1 MVADGGRD
9 VGLGHLGRSSAV
21 ATALLRRGL
30 DVECRANGARQEVG
44 VDGIAWTPFEDGDRG
59 TTLMLDS
66 YLLDPAETATAVG
79 ADRLVLMHDRAG
91 DVPQADLVVA
101 PASPDQQTERKL
113 TGLRY
118 ACLRPAFWELGAR
131 ELRNEVSRVLVTTG
145 GADPGGHLAE
155 LSRVAL
161 DALPRASVGVVRPAR
176 MTDDLPEGAEEVRAN
191 PLLEVL
197 LDADIVVC
205 GAGQTMLEAAAT
217 GTPCITL
224 PLADNQREQAARLA
238 EAGAVRLVEPDDRQA
253 LAAALRELAASLELR
268 RTMSSRGQK
277 LVDGDGALRVAASI
291 DALVR
296 APREGRHARD
306 GT

>member
-1 MVADGGRD
+1 MSDVLVVADAGRD

-30 DVECRANGARQEVG
+30 DVECRANGATQEMG
-44 VDGIAWTPFEDGDRG
+44 VDGIAWTPFQDGDHG

-79 ADRLVLMHDRAG
+79 ADRLVLMYDRAG
-91 DVPQADLVVA
+91 DVPEADLVVA

-131 ELRNEVSRVLVTTG
+131 ELRNEVRRVLVTTG
-145 GADPGGHLAE
+145 GSDPGGHLAE

-161 DALPRASVGVVRPAR
+161 DMLPGASVGAVEAAQS
-176 MTDDLPEGAEEVRAN
+176 TGELPDGAEEVRAN
-191 PLLEVL
+191 PLLDVL

-205 GAGQTMLEAAAT
+205 GAGQTMLEAAAA
-217 GTPCITL
+217 GTPCIAL
-224 PLADNQREQAARLA
+224 PLADNQREQAARMS
-238 EAGAVRLVEPDDRQA
+238 ESGAVRVVEPGDRQA
-253 LAAALRELAASLELR
+253 LEASFRELAQMPEVR
-268 RTMSSRGQK
+268 RAMSERGQE
-277 LVDGDGALRVAASI
+277 LVDGNGALRVASSI
-291 DALVR
+291 GALMR
-296 APREGRHARD
+296 GAA
-306 GT
+306 